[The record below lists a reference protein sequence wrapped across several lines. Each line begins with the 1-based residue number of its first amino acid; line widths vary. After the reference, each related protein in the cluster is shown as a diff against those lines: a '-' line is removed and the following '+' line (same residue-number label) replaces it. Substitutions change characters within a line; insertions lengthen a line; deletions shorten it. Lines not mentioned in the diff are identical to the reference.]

1 MASLQ
6 QQVKQAYMNNGLTEN
21 QANIITAEVGRENS
35 FDPKVLFGS
44 HKDDYNKATNVG
56 MLSWQGSDR
65 GGVIYSRLKN
75 KGLIDESGNIKQGQ
89 ESLNEM
95 AKFSVHEMK
104 TNPKYAKTKKIFLD
118 NPNVSYDEAN
128 KVLGT
133 NYIRWRY
140 NDPEYAS
147 GHKNRDQFYEQVSGF
162 KMPKSRYN
170 PNANNQP
177 TESTYSRVKRQ
188 FDQQQAPSIASVY
201 QKYAQGQLT
210 PQQTKDFEDDVKSG
224 AIMLPRGASLKG
236 GAKQN
241 QPVQLSQ
248 KIADSIGSMNA
259 QQRADLQADID
270 AGLVTLPIP
279 SNQQSS
285 LPDFNNQGQI
295 IEQPKELLQLPTPT
309 QDRNLRQ
316 RAIGALE
323 TGATLASGTIGAPIG
338 QALGTFRGAAQ
349 AIIDGEF
356 GTQQGAQ
363 NILNAANQGAE
374 ALTYQPQTA
383 AGQEYVQNVGEA
395 IQDTGL
401 DTLPP
406 VMGGLGVATGTLGKA
421 SIPTVTNTARDL
433 AQAAKPAVA
442 QAVEAIQTPIQ
453 ATTNAISSGAN
464 RVAEAVGLREPQATP
479 DIGASVGASQVTQPQ
494 LRQALAQDLPVPVGD
509 LLTEGQ
515 LSRNPTQLNFEVE
528 TAKREIGTPIRQR
541 YEQQHAAVNANFE
554 KFFESTG
561 AEKVTPREIGL
572 AIDDA
577 MQKELAK
584 DKARTR
590 AAYKKA
596 EKSEEART
604 FVDLTRPVS
613 GVLEDGDTT
622 LINYL
627 NDQVSGV
634 TEPILDS
641 AKKLAVKRGLAVEE
655 DGVLVPLSATIKQM
669 EDFRKDIV
677 AKTDSKSAPDIRQST
692 IIKNLIDGQTEPY
705 EGNLYRNARQL
716 RREQAQ
722 KWESNTIIKNL
733 TNLKR
738 GTEDRMIAL
747 EDITDKVINKG
758 SYDDLNQVRKTL
770 LSSGEEGKQAWKE
783 LQGATIR
790 QIHDAATAGVAPDA
804 NGNQMI
810 SPAALNK
817 QIRNLEADNKL
828 DLIFDRETAD
838 KLRALNEV
846 SKTLF
851 TVPASAAINHSN
863 TASAIQVAIDLAA
876 SAATGLPAPV
886 ATALKLAT
894 NHIKDR
900 KIKARVNKALRL
912 NERGNF

>member
-1 MASLQ
+1 MVTKSELIDALDNNPN
-6 QQVKQAYMNNGLTEN
+6 VKKMLD
-21 QANIITAEVGRENS
+21 IITASEGVKLGYNTGFGNENIADLSKHPNQKKSFTETTGNKNKTTAAGRYQFLNPTWNGVANRFDLKDFSPRNQDIGAVALLAENGALPYVLKGDFKTAVAKSGGTWAS
-35 FDPKVLFGS
+35 FPTSKAPQNKRSWAEIEKMIGGS
-44 HKDDYNKATNVG
+44 IKNPDR
-56 MLSWQGSDR
+56 GSDLSK
-65 GGVIYSRLKN
+65 IDRLVAEHK
-75 KGLIDESGNIKQGQ
+75 KLVEGTKPKQVSQ
-89 ESLNEM
+89 EQRNARINSLVN
-95 AKFSVHEMK
+95 AFD
-104 TNPKYAKTKKIFLD
+104 AA
-118 NPNVSYDEAN
+118 NPNR
-128 KVLGT
+128 T
-133 NYIRWRY
+133 
-140 NDPEYAS
+140 
-147 GHKNRDQFYEQVSGF
+147 
-162 KMPKSRYN
+162 
-170 PNANNQP
+170 
-177 TESTYSRVKRQ
+177 
-188 FDQQQAPSIASVY
+188 APSE
-201 QKYAQGQLT
+201 G
-210 PQQTKDFEDDVKSG
+210 
-224 AIMLPRGASLKG
+224 
-236 GAKQN
+236 
-241 QPVQLSQ
+241 
-248 KIADSIGSMNA
+248 
-259 QQRADLQADID
+259 
-270 AGLVTLPIP
+270 
-279 SNQQSS
+279 
-285 LPDFNNQGQI
+285 LPDFDAQGNFVPESKMP
-295 IEQPKELLQLPTPT
+295 IELPKPT
-309 QDRNLRQ
+309 QDRTLAQ
-316 RAIGALE
+316 RALGALE

-433 AQAAKPAVA
+433 AQAVKPTVA
-442 QAVEAIQTPIQ
+442 QAVDAIQSPIQ
-453 ATTNAISSGAN
+453 ATTSAINNGVN
-464 RVAEAVGLREPQATP
+464 RVAEAVGLKESQATP
-479 DIGASVGASQVTQPQ
+479 DLGSSVGASQVTQPQ

-515 LSRNPTQLNFEVE
+515 LSRDPMQLKFEVE
-528 TAKREIGTPIRQR
+528 TAKQEVGTPIRQR
-541 YEQQHAAVNANFE
+541 YEQQHAAVGANLD

-561 AEKVTPREIGL
+561 AEKVTPREIGI

-577 MQKELAK
+577 MQKELTK

-596 EKSEEART
+596 EKSDEART

-770 LSSGEEGKQAWKE
+770 LSSGDEGKQAWKE

-817 QIRNLEADNKL
+817 QIRNLESDNKL

>member
-1 MASLQ
+1 MVTKS
-6 QQVKQAYMNNGLTEN
+6 E
-21 QANIITAEVGRENS
+21 
-35 FDPKVLFGS
+35 
-44 HKDDYNKATNVG
+44 
-56 MLSWQGSDR
+56 
-65 GGVIYSRLKN
+65 
-75 KGLIDESGNIKQGQ
+75 LID
-89 ESLNEM
+89 
-95 AKFSVHEMK
+95 A
-104 TNPKYAKTKKIFLD
+104 LD
-118 NPNVSYDEAN
+118 NNPNVKKMLDIIAASEGVKLGYNTGFGNENIADLSKHPNQKKSFTETTGN
-128 KVLGT
+128 KNKTTAAGRYQFLNPTWNGVASRFDLKDFSPRNQDIGAVALLAENGALPYVLKGDFKTAVAKSGGT
-133 NYIRWRY
+133 W
-140 NDPEYAS
+140 AS
-147 GHKNRDQFYEQVSGF
+147 FPTSKAPQNKRSWAEIEKMIGGSIKNPDRGSDLSKIDRLVAEHKKLVEGTKPKQVSQEQRNARINSLVNAF
-162 KMPKSRYN
+162 DAAN
-170 PNANNQP
+170 PDR
-177 TESTYSRVKRQ
+177 T
-188 FDQQQAPSIASVY
+188 APSE
-201 QKYAQGQLT
+201 G
-210 PQQTKDFEDDVKSG
+210 
-224 AIMLPRGASLKG
+224 
-236 GAKQN
+236 
-241 QPVQLSQ
+241 
-248 KIADSIGSMNA
+248 
-259 QQRADLQADID
+259 
-270 AGLVTLPIP
+270 
-279 SNQQSS
+279 
-285 LPDFNNQGQI
+285 LPDFDAQGNFVPESKMP
-295 IEQPKELLQLPTPT
+295 IELPTPT
-309 QDRNLRQ
+309 QDRTLAQ
-316 RAIGALE
+316 RALGALE
-323 TGATLASGTIGAPIG
+323 TGATLASGIIGAPIG

-356 GTQQGAQ
+356 GTPQGAQ

-479 DIGASVGASQVTQPQ
+479 DLGASVGASQVTQPQ

-572 AIDDA
+572 SIDDA

-596 EKSEEART
+596 EKSDEART
-604 FVDLTRPVS
+604 VVDLTRPVS

-641 AKKLAVKRGLAVEE
+641 AKKLAVKRGLAIEE
-655 DGVLVPLSATIKQM
+655 DGVLVPLSPTIKQM

-790 QIHDAATAGVAPDA
+790 QIHDAATSGVALDA
-804 NGNQMI
+804 NNKPMI

-817 QIRNLEADNKL
+817 QIRNLDADNKL

-863 TASAIQVAIDLAA
+863 TASAITTAIDIAF
-876 SAATGLPAPV
+876 SATSGLPAPV

>member
-1 MASLQ
+1 MAT
-6 QQVKQAYMNNGLTEN
+6 K
-21 QANIITAEVGRENS
+21 RE
-35 FDPKVLFGS
+35 
-44 HKDDYNKATNVG
+44 
-56 MLSWQGSDR
+56 
-65 GGVIYSRLKN
+65 
-75 KGLIDESGNIKQGQ
+75 LID
-89 ESLNEM
+89 
-95 AKFSVHEMK
+95 A
-104 TNPKYAKTKKIFLD
+104 LD
-118 NPNVSYDEAN
+118 NNPNVKKMLDIIAASEGVKLGYNTGFGNEKITDLSKHPNQKKSFTETTGN
-128 KVLGT
+128 KNKTTAAGRYQFLNPTWNGVASQFDLKDFSPRNQDIGAVALLAENGALPYVLKGDFKTAVAKSGGT
-133 NYIRWRY
+133 W
-140 NDPEYAS
+140 AS
-147 GHKNRDQFYEQVSGF
+147 FPTSKAPQNKRSWAEIEKMIGGSIKNPDRGSDLSKIDRLVAEHKKLVEGTKPKQVSQEQRNARINSLVNAF
-162 KMPKSRYN
+162 DAAN
-170 PNANNQP
+170 PNR
-177 TESTYSRVKRQ
+177 T
-188 FDQQQAPSIASVY
+188 APSE
-201 QKYAQGQLT
+201 G
-210 PQQTKDFEDDVKSG
+210 
-224 AIMLPRGASLKG
+224 
-236 GAKQN
+236 
-241 QPVQLSQ
+241 
-248 KIADSIGSMNA
+248 
-259 QQRADLQADID
+259 
-270 AGLVTLPIP
+270 
-279 SNQQSS
+279 
-285 LPDFNNQGQI
+285 LPDFDAQGNFVPESKMP
-295 IEQPKELLQLPTPT
+295 IELPKPT
-309 QDRNLRQ
+309 QDRTLAQ
-316 RAIGALE
+316 RALGALE

-395 IQDTGL
+395 IQNTGL

-479 DIGASVGASQVTQPQ
+479 DLGASVGASQVTQPQ

-515 LSRNPTQLNFEVE
+515 LSRDPMQLKFEVE
-528 TAKREIGTPIRQR
+528 TAKQEVGTPLRQR
-541 YEQQHAAVNANFE
+541 YEQQHAAVNANLD

-561 AEKVTPREIGL
+561 AEKITPREIGL

-596 EKSEEART
+596 EKSDEART
-604 FVDLTRPVS
+604 VVDLTRPVS

-770 LSSGEEGKQAWKE
+770 LSSGDEGKQAWKE

>member
-35 FDPKVLFGS
+35 FDPKVLFGL
-44 HKDDYNKATNVG
+44 HTDPKNNATNIG
-56 MLSWQGSDR
+56 MLSWQGDR
-65 GGVIYSRLKN
+65 AKNVYASLKS
-75 KGLIDESGNIKQGQ
+75 KGLIDSNSRIKQSQ
-89 ESLNEM
+89 EALNEM
-95 AKFSVHEMK
+95 ARFSLNEIR
-104 TNPKYAKTKKIFLD
+104 TNPAYKKTKDVFLN

-140 NDPEYAS
+140 NDPEYES

-177 TESTYSRVKRQ
+177 TESTYSRVKHQ

-236 GAKQN
+236 GARQN
-241 QPVQLSQ
+241 QPIQLSQ
-248 KIADSIGSMNA
+248 KIADSIGSMSA

-374 ALTYQPQTA
+374 SLTYQPQTA

-464 RVAEAVGLREPQATP
+464 RVAEAVGLKESQATP
-479 DIGASVGASQVTQPQ
+479 DLGSSIGASQVTQPQ

-515 LSRNPTQLNFEVE
+515 LSRDPMQLKFEVE
-528 TAKREIGTPIRQR
+528 TAKQEAGTPIRQR
-541 YEQQHAAVNANFE
+541 YEQQHAAVGANLD

-590 AAYKKA
+590 SAYKKA
-596 EKSEEART
+596 EKSDEART
-604 FVDLTRPVS
+604 VVDLTRPVS
-613 GVLEDGDTT
+613 GVLEGGDTT